1 MKFLVFIALIG
12 ALYIY
17 ARRALGAP
25 ATPRAEAAKLLGI
38 AADAS
43 AVDVIEAHR
52 RLIERVHPDAGGTP
66 ELAARIN
73 AARDTLLAR

>member
-1 MKFLVFIALIG
+1 MKFLIFLALIG
-12 ALYIY
+12 ALYVY
-17 ARRALGAP
+17 GKRALGSP

-38 AADAS
+38 ASDAS
-43 AVDVIEAHR
+43 PADVIEAHR